1 MVRVHLWALLCRCLS
16 KVGSP
21 SDTRVMMVRF
31 HPSVLIG
38 LSFNGRITGSNP
50 VDMGSNPMGPVYG
63 GSSSVGKNAGL

>member
-1 MVRVHLWALLCRCLS
+1 
-16 KVGSP
+16 
-21 SDTRVMMVRF
+21 MMVRF